1 MSYAP
6 DSAIHGWHLTFTIE
20 HLDGRLPEGLSAV
33 VATVPR
39 DFWGLDFAIAGYF
52 LGQILSP
59 PRLERE

>member
-33 VATVPR
+33 VATVPS
-39 DFWGLDFAIAGYF
+39 DF
-52 LGQILSP
+52 
-59 PRLERE
+59 